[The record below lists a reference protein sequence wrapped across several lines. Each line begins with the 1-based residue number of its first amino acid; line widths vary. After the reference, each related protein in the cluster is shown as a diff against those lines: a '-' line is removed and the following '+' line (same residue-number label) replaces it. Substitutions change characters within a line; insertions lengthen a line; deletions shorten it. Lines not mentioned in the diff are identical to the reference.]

1 MWVFAWM
8 ICTVITKAIIMPPI
22 QAAHD
27 HKLPLLSLNLL
38 SLVLNSGHFACS
50 LHWLIFSIFLIFLP
64 MLCLFCLFTI
74 FSVLFLLLSLSPR
87 LFQWWHAEQSCYR
100 LNTKALIHISGVQ
113 HLEDFSQKRE
123 RESNTA
129 QWHLHTRTLSI
140 TSTHI
145 AGICSYMRFT
155 LKTAQRSDL
164 RKQVSCLQ
172 WHTPFIANFTFECS
186 LVKPNRT
193 ECVWIFSVSPCWKTF
208 L

>member
-123 RESNTA
+123 RENLV
-129 QWHLHTRTLSI
+129 QHN
-140 TSTHI
+140 
-145 AGICSYMRFT
+145 GICTHEHS
-155 LKTAQRSDL
+155 RSP
-164 RKQVSCLQ
+164 Q
-172 WHTPFIANFTFECS
+172 HI
-186 LVKPNRT
+186 
-193 ECVWIFSVSPCWKTF
+193 
-208 L
+208 